1 MKKHLLLFVFAFAAL
16 VLQAQN
22 NDMYSIIHHEWAGR
36 AYGCSAAMQ
45 QRDGDLIMI
54 HFVYEHHENDDINP
68 LGWLFYKISPTT
80 LAITDSLFIAD
91 TNMMSSSYQLAQNP
105 NGEGNILAV
114 FEYREDCD
122 SCFLHICHFSDND
135 LNPIEDV
142 VVPVCEGQAGGG
154 VSIVDHRGDLIVEYS
169 KLTDPLH
176 MNEYVARFGLDGTLK
191 HQAVLS
197 ENILFTNAAG
207 ELHVLKESPQKY
219 YQWGSSG
226 TYSDQYENLTIYT
239 LDSLFQR
246 NPIIINSKFSAMNE
260 YFFFQY
266 DTEVIPVGGDNV
278 LVAAEYVYEANHY
291 HPEEYDYGVAVA
303 KYDLRTMQPKGHITF
318 NDYPGT
324 ATSGTVRCLGI
335 KMMTD
340 GTVYF
345 LYWEQGYPVE
355 SFVVVK
361 MDNDLNV
368 EWKRFYKTDNI
379 VLSWLQYPVLCK
391 DEQGEE
397 KGIVWGGN
405 GWTIDNDHPFILFYL
420 NHDGTVGTSEGSI
433 EVRPYAFYPNPV
445 KEQLLMQFSPD
456 VQPKQIELYDLLG
469 RLVRTQGNAFESI
482 DMGQLPAGTYT
493 MRVTLENGETYS
505 DKVVKE

>member
-1 MKKHLLLFVFAFAAL
+1 MKKHLLLFVFALAAL
-16 VLQAQN
+16 ALHAQN
-22 NDMYSIIHHEWAGR
+22 NDMYSIIHHEWAGH
-36 AYGCSAAMQ
+36 AYSCSAVMQ

-54 HFVYEHHENDDINP
+54 YFVYENPENADINP
-68 LGWLFYKISPTT
+68 LGRLFYKISPTT

-91 TNMMSSSYQLAQNP
+91 TDMMSSYQLAQNP
-105 NGEGNILAV
+105 NGDGNILTV

-154 VSIVDHRGDLIVEYS
+154 VSVVDHRGDLIVQYS

-176 MNEYVARFGLDGTLK
+176 MNEYIARFGLDGTLK
-191 HQAVLS
+191 HQVVF
-197 ENILFTNAAG
+197 ENINTSNTAG
-207 ELHVLKESPQKY
+207 QMHVLKESPQKY
-219 YQWGSSG
+219 YQWGNSG
-226 TYSDQYENLTIYT
+226 TYSDNYENLTIYS

-246 NPIIINSKFSAMNE
+246 NPIIINSKFSAANE
-260 YFFFQY
+260 YYFFQY
-266 DTEVIPVGGDNV
+266 DTEVIPVGGENV
-278 LVAAEYVYEANHY
+278 LVAAEYVYEANHL

-303 KYDLRTMQPKGHITF
+303 KYDLRTMQQKGHITF

-324 ATSGTVRCLGI
+324 ITSGTVRCLGI

-345 LYWEQGYPVE
+345 LFWEQGYPEE

-361 MDNDLNV
+361 MDTDLNV

-379 VLSWLQYPVLCK
+379 VLSWLLYPVLCK

-397 KGIVWGGN
+397 KGIVWGGY
-405 GWTIDNDHPFILFYL
+405 GWTFDNDHPFILFYL
-420 NHDGTVGTSEGSI
+420 NHDGTVGTNEGSI

-456 VQPKQIELYDLLG
+456 VTCKAAWCARKAIPS
-469 RLVRTQGNAFESI
+469 RAST
-482 DMGQLPAGTYT
+482 
-493 MRVTLENGETYS
+493 
-505 DKVVKE
+505 